1 MGNQIGM
8 SPPRVMISFFKNWR
22 TIFGL
27 SVVILVDILWEFL
40 NEVPAI
46 WDMAYHQLLGW
57 SYLEAFRSGTLA
69 SEFAILSPIYPP
81 LYYLQEAF
89 VFSFFPESDFKIL
102 IVNLPFILLIAYATY
117 RISNLFLTV
126 SSSGWA
132 PVLVLLFPV
141 MSMVYREALLDGALA
156 AWVTAGAWLIIRSR
170 WFIRTG
176 WTLCFGLIFAL
187 GILTKWTMPIYLIIP
202 VIFGVVVSGK
212 PTRAIKNL
220 MLAFFLILPLVCFY
234 YLPNLANMVSRYPTT
249 EQVGLMPWLPYPRH
263 GEPGLNNIWGWIYYP
278 RVLSSYFLFFPLT
291 VVFSI
296 GVFRRKMIGPVKGFV
311 SEKIPLFLFYWL
323 FSGLL
328 FLIFLSPKDPRF
340 ALPIVPPLA
349 MLLLYLWDD
358 RPRLIRLIVFVAFAQ
373 SLSFSLP
380 LFRPVKLALFEV
392 EGDKDY
398 QSLQKEWVL
407 YANHY
412 FHLGGPPTKEN
423 WKLADI
429 LELIPDGS
437 TVGVLPTLPRFHAG
451 SFQLKSVTSGRNVHF
466 FDFNEGSFGEDGL
479 QIADLMVA
487 KTGHQG
493 ISFITG
499 ENQKT
504 MQLLRIQ
511 NWTVLGEWTLPDGEQ
526 AQLWKSY

>member
-466 FDFNEGSFGEDGL
+466 F
-479 QIADLMVA
+479 
-487 KTGHQG
+487 
-493 ISFITG
+493 
-499 ENQKT
+499 
-504 MQLLRIQ
+504 
-511 NWTVLGEWTLPDGEQ
+511 
-526 AQLWKSY
+526 